1 MARPDHYATL
11 GVARSATDAEIKAA
25 FRRLARQFHPDVH
38 GSLPATPVDPDA
50 DRRFKA
56 IARAYETLGRPSRRR
71 AYDTRRARGRFGDP
85 GSEGPASYRV
95 DQGPIYHSDLGHHSD
110 FYQAGDP
117 LTVREAAAIVRRHP
131 DWLRRAIRTGRL
143 AAVRS
148 PEGYLLRRRDVER
161 LDRTAAR
168 RRRPGTVGGD
178 ADAGA
183 TSAPGPEVPSADE
196 AE

>member
-11 GVARSATDAEIKAA
+11 GVARTATDAEIKAA
-25 FRRLARQFHPDVH
+25 FRQLARQFHPDVH
-38 GSLPATPVDPDA
+38 GNLPAAPGDPDA

-85 GSEGPASYRV
+85 GSEGPTSYRV
-95 DQGPIYHSDLGHHSD
+95 DHGPIYHSDLGHHSD

-143 AAVRS
+143 AASRS
-148 PEGYLLRRRDVER
+148 AEGYLVRRRDVER
-161 LDRTAAR
+161 LDRSVP
-168 RRRPGTVGGD
+168 RRPRGAGD
-178 ADAGA
+178 EVADAAAGPG
-183 TSAPGPEVPSADE
+183 SDGPAPEE

>member
-1 MARPDHYATL
+1 VARPDHYATL
-11 GVARSATDAEIKAA
+11 GVARTATDAEIKAA
-25 FRRLARQFHPDVH
+25 FRKLARQFHPDAH
-38 GSLPATPVDPDA
+38 GNLPAAPADAEA

-131 DWLRRAIRTGRL
+131 AWLRRAIRTGRL

-161 LDRTAAR
+161 LDRTAPR
-168 RRRPGTVGGD
+168 RRRRDLEAAGNEAAHEAPLTD
-178 ADAGA
+178 A
-183 TSAPGPEVPSADE
+183 PSPDE